1 MKTFLRRILYWIS
14 MPIRVLWEFNKGFK
28 LYYLRGLQWEEE
40 ELENVFALLLLG
52 SYVGLPKPRVD
63 LSYRILPY
71 MVKEMYIMQE
81 KSSNP
86 LRMKT
91 GWLKCLKI

>member
-1 MKTFLRRILYWIS
+1 MKTFLRGILY
-14 MPIRVLWEFNKGFK
+14 RVLWEFNKGFR
-28 LYYLRGLQWEEE
+28 LYYLRSLQWEKD
-40 ELENVFALLLLG
+40 LEDIFSLLLPR
-52 SYVGLPKPRVD
+52 SYVGLPKPRID

>member
-1 MKTFLRRILYWIS
+1 MKTFLRRILY
-14 MPIRVLWEFNKGFK
+14 RVLWEFNKGFRV
-28 LYYLRGLQWEEE
+28 YYLRGLQWKEEV
-40 ELENVFALLLLG
+40 ENVFSLLLLG
-52 SYVGLPKPRVD
+52 SYVGLPNPCVD

-71 MVKEMYIMQE
+71 MVKEMCIMQE
-81 KSSNP
+81 KSPNP